1 VLHLNVNSDDQ
12 LQGDQS
18 RPSDVVLAL
27 SAAQLGIWFAQQI
40 DAASSEY
47 NIGEFV
53 EIRGRVDPF
62 LFERALRQVVERIEA
77 LRVRLTLEAEG
88 PRQIIGVLPLWQMP
102 VFDVSGEANPQTA
115 AMSWM
120 QANLAEP
127 FDLFRG
133 PLFGYALMKLS
144 AECYYWCARYHH
156 IIMDGF
162 SMSVIARHVAE
173 SYTQIC
179 SDHPA
184 FDTEHLSFSALVQDD
199 VTYRESRQFETVSSG
214 LIT

>member
-1 VLHLNVNSDDQ
+1 MST
-12 LQGDQS
+12 QS

-27 SAAQLGIWFAQQI
+27 SAAQLGIWFAQQR
-40 DAASSEY
+40 DAESTEY
-47 NIGEFV
+47 NIGEFFV
-53 EIRGRVDPF
+53 EIRGHVDPF

-88 PRQIIGVLPLWQMP
+88 PRQIIGVLPLWRMP

-133 PLFGYALMKLS
+133 PLFGYALLKIS
-144 AECYYWCARYHH
+144 AKCYYWYARYDH
-156 IIMDGF
+156 IIIDGF

-173 SYTQIC
+173 C
-179 SDHPA
+179 
-184 FDTEHLSFSALVQDD
+184 
-199 VTYRESRQFETVSSG
+199 
-214 LIT
+214 